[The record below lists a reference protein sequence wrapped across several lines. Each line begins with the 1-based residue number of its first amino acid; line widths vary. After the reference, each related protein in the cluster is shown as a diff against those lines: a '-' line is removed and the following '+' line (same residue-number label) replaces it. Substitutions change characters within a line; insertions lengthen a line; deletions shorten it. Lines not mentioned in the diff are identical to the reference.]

1 MGRGSGARTAETEA
15 AHDSRSDQT
24 FLEDKLPTSHSHKD
38 PLHRQEVSVA
48 IVLIA
53 GDPLEAYIVGGQR
66 QGGEQGRQEVR
77 RALPDLRTL
86 TSLGSPWLSDS
97 GTRRCEA
104 SSEGRR
110 GLRRT
115 GGVLCKTAC
124 GRFFIK
130 NDKNVEISCTIG
142 GYVENN

>member
-53 GDPLEAYIVGGQR
+53 GDPLEAYIVRGR
-66 QGGEQGRQEVR
+66 HRGGEQGRREVR

-130 NDKNVEISCTIG
+130 MTRTLKYLVQQGVTWKIT
-142 GYVENN
+142 